1 VWSFL
6 KTSVVIHN
14 PFLYPG
20 TRPSIVYFFIFLSWS
35 QIHCNL
41 LVNREFISVTEMVF
55 LIVCKMFVSFSFF
68 FVDSARCLLPGWQMW
83 QRILRYPSHMF
94 LFKILKEK
102 LPCWLTIADFASTL

>member
-6 KTSVVIHN
+6 KNSVVIHN

-20 TRPSIVYFFIFLSWS
+20 IRPSIVCFFIFLSWS
-35 QIHCNL
+35 QVHCSL

-68 FVDSARCLLPGWQMW
+68 CWQCEMFVA
-83 QRILRYPSHMF
+83 
-94 LFKILKEK
+94 
-102 LPCWLTIADFASTL
+102 WLTNVTENPEIS